1 MKYFFKYKKLINSP
15 PIKRAAYSDRTA
27 WIMAEFSRLVYE
39 RLPNEHELDNVL
51 DLILSSV
58 KKNMR
63 KSQILPLVEQLSK
76 STRKP
81 IISKPE
87 AVINELKYNF
97 IRSHTVLGTEVM
109 VIDIPANSELNF
121 AGMFVIAFRGT
132 EADSV
137 QDIKTDISAPLVQAP
152 GGGRIHKGFLSAY
165 KLVEDLLIEDI
176 KQAGEK
182 PIYITGHSLGGA
194 LAMVAT
200 RYIGKDSI
208 GATYTFGCPRV
219 ADDTFYNNIKTPVY
233 RVVNAADGVTR
244 IPFGAGFTLFL
255 SGLRM
260 LPFNGT
266 KYISELL
273 RKHIDGYTHYGHL
286 VSLSSLS
293 PTKSNPYKGL
303 QVIHSP
309 NIFRTGLRVVP
320 RMIATCGKAAIEDH
334 SIEYYCEKLAQH
346 ALSRFD

>member
-1 MKYFFKYKKLINSP
+1 MKRFFEHDKLVKSL

-27 WIMAEFSRLVYE
+27 WLMSEFSRLVYE
-39 RLPNEHELDNVL
+39 RLPNEQEMENVL

-63 KSQILPLVEQLSK
+63 KSQILPLVGQMAGSGQKLAM
-76 STRKP
+76 
-81 IISKPE
+81 SKPVQ
-87 AVINELKYNF
+87 VINELKYNF

-109 VIDIPANSELNF
+109 VIDIPAKPEINF

-137 QDIKTDISAPLVQAP
+137 QDIKTDISAHLVQAP
-152 GGGRIHKGFLSAY
+152 GGGRVHKGFLAAY
-165 KLVEDLLIEDI
+165 QLVEDLLIEDI
-176 KQAGEK
+176 KLAGDK

-200 RYIGKDSI
+200 RYIGNDSI

-219 ADDTFYNNIKTPVY
+219 ADDAFYDNIKTPVY

-244 IPFGAGFTLFL
+244 IPFGPGFTLFL

-266 KYISELL
+266 KFISELL

-293 PTKSNPYKGL
+293 PTRSDPYKGL
-303 QVIHSP
+303 QVVHSP

-320 RMIATCGKAAIEDH
+320 RLVITWGKAAIEDH
-334 SIEYYCEKLAQH
+334 SIEDYCEKLAQH
-346 ALSRFD
+346 ALTRIA